1 MDRRTTDAIEIVMD
15 SFRETKKFQNE
26 GFVGYRIDK
35 KIYGETQDI
44 CLVLYDVNKYSF
56 VLKSDI
62 PKEREDE

>member
-35 KIYGETQDI
+35 KSTVKHRI
-44 CLVLYDVNKYSF
+44 F
-56 VLKSDI
+56 V
-62 PKEREDE
+62 